1 MTLKLKDKIA
11 VVIGGSSWIGKEI
24 AKKYAAEGAKVF
36 IAGLTLSKLE
46 ETVNEITHDGGT
58 ATCELLDVRNEEQVI
73 NFFKKIEAQHKKLD
87 ILVNSAAV
95 YPRSTIDTLDLNE
108 WRKVI
113 DVNLTG
119 AFIVLKYAS
128 KIMKKNNNG
137 KIIFIS
143 SVAGEKL
150 GISGYSHYGASKAG
164 LNGLMRAAAIELAKY
179 HINVNSI
186 NPGNIVNHERYNL
199 DPKELLQMEK
209 TIPIGRIGTPVDIA
223 HLALFLTSDDANFI
237 TGQDYTIDGGEIIV

>member
-1 MTLKLKDKIA
+1 MNKLQDKIA
-11 VVIGGSSWIGKEI
+11 VIIGGGSWIGKEI
-24 AKKYAAEGAKVF
+24 AKKYAFEGGKIF

-46 ETVNEITHDGGT
+46 QTVNEIVGSGGT
-58 ATCELLDVRNEEQVI
+58 ATCEQLDVRNEVQVA
-73 NFFKKIEAQHKKLD
+73 NFFKKIETQHGQID

-95 YPRSTIDTLDLNE
+95 YPRSTIDSLKLSE
-108 WRKVI
+108 WREVI
-113 DVNLTG
+113 DTNLTG

-128 KIMKKNNNG
+128 EIMKKKANG

-150 GISGYSHYGASKAG
+150 GISGFSHYGASKAG
-164 LNGLMRAAAIELAKY
+164 MNGLMRAAAVELAKY

-186 NPGNIVNHERYNL
+186 NPGNIVNHERYNIDPREL
-199 DPKELLQMEK
+199 DQMKK
-209 TIPIGRIGTPVDIA
+209 TIPIGRTGTPVDIA
-223 HLALFLTSDDANFI
+223 NLALFLASDDATFI